1 MEDFDFDNIV
11 IDEKWH
17 ENVLIYDISYK
28 TLIVQKLLCSR
39 FNKIDEFIRIMME
52 FLEFFRIYL
61 TLVGYEN
68 YHAIYNRIRYLISL
82 KNIISYIF
90 SRYFVEIKVDY
101 YDSLPTEKRL
111 SLHNVM
117 ILIKS
122 FLNKDKYHY
131 FCKAFLEKCS
141 NQLAKK

>member
-1 MEDFDFDNIV
+1 
-11 IDEKWH
+11 
-17 ENVLIYDISYK
+17 
-28 TLIVQKLLCSR
+28 
-39 FNKIDEFIRIMME
+39 ME

-90 SRYFVEIKVDY
+90 SCYFVEIKVDY

-111 SLHNVM
+111 TLHNVI

-122 FLNKDKYHY
+122 FLNKDKYLY